1 MSSCLC
7 GNPANGNGMF
17 CSRCAA
23 LQVLELNPSATE
35 KQIKNAYR
43 ILAKVWH
50 PDRFQSDK
58 PLREAAESKL
68 NDINS
73 AYVFLTS
80 KSKGNAGGRRSE
92 SEDKGHGWDAQSP
105 RDEPTAARTAKRKPA
120 AATIPIQA
128 PTAWI
133 FPSLKFS
140 LKLFLAAFVLL
151 LVRYIW
157 IAFNVQDPTS
167 DAAARVLS
175 YGKDTVLG
183 ELEEPK
189 RRFLEAVE
197 ADLKRLGLR
206 EAARP
211 TQVLPQTGAAA
222 EADQPQT
229 RRPATT
235 KAARAAPFR
244 VYPYIT
250 IGSTRD
256 EVIDQVGTPTA
267 FAENKLVYG
276 SSELYLKDNSVIGWR
291 IDPVS
296 SPIRVKVWPESSVDP
311 DLDSFTVGSSMDVVL
326 AVQGTPMAFSEDKFG
341 YGGSEVYFQNRRVV
355 RWKNDPDSISLH
367 ARLP

>member
-7 GNPANGNGMF
+7 GNPADGNGVL

-23 LQVLELNPSATE
+23 LQVLELSPGATE

-50 PDRFQSDK
+50 PDRFQGDK
-58 PLREAAESKL
+58 SLKDSAESKL
-68 NDINS
+68 KDINS

-80 KSKGNAGGRRSE
+80 KSQRNAGRRDPST
-92 SEDKGHGWDAQSP
+92 
-105 RDEPTAARTAKRKPA
+105 TARSASRKPTP
-120 AATIPIQA
+120 ATNPIQI

-133 FPSLKFS
+133 LPSLKISF
-140 LKLFLAAFVLL
+140 KLFLVAFAILL
-151 LVRYIW
+151 ARYMW
-157 IAFNVQDPTS
+157 IAFDVQGPTS
-167 DAAARVLS
+167 EAAANVLS

-183 ELEEPK
+183 KLEEPK

-197 ADLKRLGLR
+197 YDLQRLGLR
-206 EAARP
+206 QAVPP
-211 TQVLPQTGAAA
+211 TQVLPQTEPAAVA
-222 EADQPQT
+222 NQPQA
-229 RRPATT
+229 RRPGTT
-235 KAARAAPFR
+235 KAAKAAPLK

-267 FAENKLVYG
+267 STENKLVYG
-276 SSELYLKDNSVIGWR
+276 RSELYLKDNNVIGWR

-296 SPIRVKVWPESSVDP
+296 SPIRVKVWPESAVDP
-311 DLDSFTVGSSMDVVL
+311 ELDSFTVGSSMDVVL
-326 AVQGTPMAFSEDKFG
+326 AVQGTPMAFSEDKFE

-355 RWKNDPDSISLH
+355 RWKNDPTSIPLH